1 MRLLQVELLSL
12 GSKSRDWWWRL
23 DTRLLIEDVRD
34 HLSFFI
40 AHMGLE
46 LELVIKETMVK
57 EVLLLLLLM
66 GLIRESSSGI
76 NSGRV
81 VDKTEGEETFNLRVQ
96 EHVDVAGLLVLPS
109 KPLREVL
116 KLPTC
121 PEWLSQV

>member
-1 MRLLQVELLSL
+1 M
-12 GSKSRDWWWRL
+12 

-57 EVLLLLLLM
+57 EVLLLLL

-121 PEWLSQV
+121 PEWLPQV

>member
-1 MRLLQVELLSL
+1 M
-12 GSKSRDWWWRL
+12 

-57 EVLLLLLLM
+57 EVLLLLI

-81 VDKTEGEETFNLRVQ
+81 VDKTEGEETFYLRVQ

-121 PEWLSQV
+121 PEWLPQV

>member
-1 MRLLQVELLSL
+1 M
-12 GSKSRDWWWRL
+12 

>member
-1 MRLLQVELLSL
+1 M
-12 GSKSRDWWWRL
+12 

-57 EVLLLLLLM
+57 EVLLLLLLI

-81 VDKTEGEETFNLRVQ
+81 VDKTEGEET
-96 EHVDVAGLLVLPS
+96 LVLPS